1 LSSTSKQTS
10 GVEGNFILGPDMN
23 NLYGYPIVVSQQV
36 PANLSKGS
44 GSNLSAM
51 LFGVWSDL
59 LIGQWSGIDLMADP
73 YTGSNAGT
81 VRIVAFHDCDFAVR
95 HPESFAECNE
105 IVTT

>member
-1 LSSTSKQTS
+1 MPS
-10 GVEGNFILGPDMN
+10 
-23 NLYGYPIVVSQQV
+23 NLT
-36 PANLSKGS
+36 KGS

-51 LFGVWSDL
+51 IFGVWSEL
-59 LIGQWSGIDLMADP
+59 LIGQWSGIDILVDQ

-81 VRIVAFHDCDFAVR
+81 VRVVAFHDCDFAVR